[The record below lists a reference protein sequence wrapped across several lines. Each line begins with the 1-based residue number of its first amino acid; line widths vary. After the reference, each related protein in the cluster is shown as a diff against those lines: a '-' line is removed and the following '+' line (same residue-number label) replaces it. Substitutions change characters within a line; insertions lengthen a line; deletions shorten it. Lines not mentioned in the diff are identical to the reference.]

1 MIGGYYAGDSVVFDG
16 TLDAN
21 TPGGIV
27 TLAGSKAQQSYTAIN
42 VSNGATVSI
51 PESLQVNG
59 SAIVTVT
66 PNSSLAVSGNLLGT
80 TQNIAIFKPQGTVT
94 LNGAVHRNCPTVAR
108 GHERLIWGAGRP
120 ASSTTSHSAR

>member
-1 MIGGYYAGDSVVFDG
+1 M
-16 TLDAN
+16 
-21 TPGGIV
+21 
-27 TLAGSKAQQSYTAIN
+27 
-42 VSNGATVSI
+42 SI

-94 LNGAVHRNCPTVAR
+94 LNG
-108 GHERLIWGAGRP
+108 GG
-120 ASSTTSHSAR
+120 